1 MAEEE
6 DPIVQALPPATDYLT
21 YLTLLEYQLTPARLP
36 TLHKLLQDE
45 VLTTN
50 IGWDLVQL
58 LLPMLPQSLECLQ
71 DIARL
76 GNPRE
81 VILRVSEALM
91 QLQPEDEDD
100 DDDDDDEENE
110 TAEPAAAHDT
120 EPVDTE
126 LKAATDR
133 DAEKSNIQNNLPRH
147 VLKFNALVAM
157 LSILHSRIQTK
168 SPSRFFATSLQ
179 AVLEAYTLMPTNETT
194 LALLEFF
201 RDVSPSKRPAPPPR
215 AASES
220 SVLRV
225 SEASAPDPEAEVQ
238 SPNPSNNEP
247 ALIKRFLQFGLIE
260 LIKSYILSFSGPMD
274 PGMSWTIRLQEK
286 LQTRHLTGQ
295 VSETEVFANNKELSE
310 RDMILGKITA
320 LSRDFGLDDKQLLAV
335 VSQPADKHPQPL
347 DFDEPPRNVEEIPLE
362 RHGALL
368 LLAARAA
375 MAELFSSGQV
385 TPIAVFPELAQIFDN
400 FVGAHDKPD
409 EIAFGQPQ
417 ALLDSLLTLT
427 VFSMQRSIGEPSTE
441 IEFRRFILSLTAC
454 TTRQSY
460 NSIRRIPGT
469 ILHSHPSHIVRF
481 KTIRLVLEDDRF
493 QLIRDS
499 AIGWL
504 KDEILDA
511 NKKPSGSPESDIFI
525 NPHYFSI
532 LFPLLF
538 NSSEL
543 LLNVSSD
550 IVASWIKF
558 SQTLT
563 PSIHAALS
571 LYYILLSSSTL
582 RAQLQLE
589 KTYIYFRNRFLEPLK
604 SLLHAFESDLTQNGG
619 DGKIESAVGE
629 NMCQVGMARSV
640 GLVSHAVEQ
649 VEDAVGDAFVGA
661 DDELQEPSMD
671 DVARVDK
678 IRKETAL

>member
-1 MAEEE
+1 MADKE

-36 TLHKLLQDE
+36 TLHRLLQDE
-45 VLTTN
+45 TLTTN

-71 DIARL
+71 DVARL

-91 QLQPEDEDD
+91 QLQPEDDEDE
-100 DDDDDDEENE
+100 DEDE
-110 TAEPAAAHDT
+110 T
-120 EPVDTE
+120 
-126 LKAATDR
+126 AATDTAR
-133 DAEKSNIQNNLPRH
+133 GTDAIGATLENDAGKDDDKSEKKNEPLPRH
-147 VLKFNALVAM
+147 IMKFNSLVAM
-157 LSILHSRIQTK
+157 LSVLHSRIQTK
-168 SPSRFFATSLQ
+168 SPSRFLATSLQ

-194 LALLEFF
+194 IALLEFF
-201 RDVSPSKRPAPPPR
+201 RDVSPTKRPAPPPR
-215 AASES
+215 VPSES
-220 SVLRV
+220 SILRV
-225 SEASAPDPEAEVQ
+225 SEASAPDPEAEIQ
-238 SPNPSNNEP
+238 SPNPSNNTEP

-260 LIKSYILSFSGPMD
+260 LIKSYMLSFSSPMD
-274 PGMSWTIRLQEK
+274 PGMSWAIRLQEK
-286 LQTRHLTGQ
+286 LQPRHLAGQ
-295 VSETEVFANNKELSE
+295 VSETDVFANNKQLRE
-310 RDMILGKITA
+310 RDMIMGKITA
-320 LSRDFGLDDKQLLAV
+320 LSRDFGLDDAQLIAI
-335 VSQPADKHPQPL
+335 VSQSPDKQPQPL
-347 DFDEPPRNVEEIPLE
+347 DFDQPPTNAEEIPLE

-385 TPIAVFPELAQIFDN
+385 TPIRVFPNLARIFEN
-400 FVGAHDKPD
+400 FINAHDTPD

-427 VFSMQRSIGEPSTE
+427 VFSMQKAIGEPSNE
-441 IEFRRFILSLTAC
+441 VEFHKFLLSLSAC

-460 NSIRRIPGT
+460 NSVRKIPSI
-469 ILHSHPSHIVRF
+469 ILHSHPSPIVRF
-481 KTIRLVLEDDRF
+481 KAIRQVLEDDRY
-493 QLIRDS
+493 QLLKDG

-504 KDEILDA
+504 KDEILNSTD
-511 NKKPSGSPESDIFI
+511 SDVFT
-525 NPHYFSI
+525 NPHYFSV

-538 NSSEL
+538 DSSKL

-550 IVASWIKF
+550 LVASWIKF
-558 SQTLT
+558 SQILT
-563 PSIHAALS
+563 PSIHSSLN
-571 LYYILLSSSTL
+571 LYYILVSSSQL

-604 SLLHAFESDLTQNGG
+604 SLLHAFEGDLTQNGG
-619 DGKIESAVGE
+619 EGKIEASVGE

-640 GLVSHAVEQ
+640 GLVSHAVDQ
-649 VEDAVGDAFVGA
+649 VEDAVGDAFVSV
-661 DDELQEPSMD
+661 DNDLQEPSAD
-671 DVARVDK
+671 DIAKVDQ

>member
-91 QLQPEDEDD
+91 QLQPEDEDDD

-310 RDMILGKITA
+310 RDMILGKITVGPPCVPTDSVSDF
-320 LSRDFGLDDKQLLAV
+320 LGSFSRL
-335 VSQPADKHPQPL
+335 
-347 DFDEPPRNVEEIPLE
+347 R
-362 RHGALL
+362 
-368 LLAARAA
+368 
-375 MAELFSSGQV
+375 
-385 TPIAVFPELAQIFDN
+385 
-400 FVGAHDKPD
+400 VG
-409 EIAFGQPQ
+409 
-417 ALLDSLLTLT
+417 
-427 VFSMQRSIGEPSTE
+427 
-441 IEFRRFILSLTAC
+441 
-454 TTRQSY
+454 
-460 NSIRRIPGT
+460 
-469 ILHSHPSHIVRF
+469 
-481 KTIRLVLEDDRF
+481 
-493 QLIRDS
+493 
-499 AIGWL
+499 
-504 KDEILDA
+504 
-511 NKKPSGSPESDIFI
+511 
-525 NPHYFSI
+525 
-532 LFPLLF
+532 
-538 NSSEL
+538 
-543 LLNVSSD
+543 
-550 IVASWIKF
+550 
-558 SQTLT
+558 
-563 PSIHAALS
+563 
-571 LYYILLSSSTL
+571 
-582 RAQLQLE
+582 
-589 KTYIYFRNRFLEPLK
+589 
-604 SLLHAFESDLTQNGG
+604 
-619 DGKIESAVGE
+619 
-629 NMCQVGMARSV
+629 
-640 GLVSHAVEQ
+640 
-649 VEDAVGDAFVGA
+649 
-661 DDELQEPSMD
+661 
-671 DVARVDK
+671 
-678 IRKETAL
+678 

>member
-91 QLQPEDEDD
+91 QLQPEDEDED
-100 DDDDDDEENE
+100 EDDEEEEEEEEDNE
-110 TAEPAAAHDT
+110 TAEPSAAHDT
-120 EPVDTE
+120 DTADTE

-133 DAEKSNIQNNLPRH
+133 DVEKSDIQNTLPRH

-157 LSILHSRIQTK
+157 LSVLHSRIQTK

-194 LALLEFF
+194 IAFLEFF

-286 LQTRHLTGQ
+286 LQPRHPAGQ
-295 VSETEVFANNKELSE
+295 VSETEVFASNKELRE
-310 RDMILGKITA
+310 RDMILGKITVGP
-320 LSRDFGLDDKQLLAV
+320 SCVPTDV
-335 VSQPADKHPQPL
+335 VSD
-347 DFDEPPRNVEEIPLE
+347 
-362 RHGALL
+362 
-368 LLAARAA
+368 
-375 MAELFSSGQV
+375 
-385 TPIAVFPELAQIFDN
+385 
-400 FVGAHDKPD
+400 FVG
-409 EIAFGQPQ
+409 
-417 ALLDSLLTLT
+417 S
-427 VFSMQRSIGEPSTE
+427 FSR
-441 IEFRRFILSLTAC
+441 
-454 TTRQSY
+454 
-460 NSIRRIPGT
+460 
-469 ILHSHPSHIVRF
+469 
-481 KTIRLVLEDDRF
+481 
-493 QLIRDS
+493 
-499 AIGWL
+499 
-504 KDEILDA
+504 
-511 NKKPSGSPESDIFI
+511 
-525 NPHYFSI
+525 
-532 LFPLLF
+532 
-538 NSSEL
+538 
-543 LLNVSSD
+543 
-550 IVASWIKF
+550 
-558 SQTLT
+558 
-563 PSIHAALS
+563 
-571 LYYILLSSSTL
+571 L
-582 RAQLQLE
+582 RA
-589 KTYIYFRNRFLEPLK
+589 
-604 SLLHAFESDLTQNGG
+604 G
-619 DGKIESAVGE
+619 
-629 NMCQVGMARSV
+629 
-640 GLVSHAVEQ
+640 
-649 VEDAVGDAFVGA
+649 
-661 DDELQEPSMD
+661 
-671 DVARVDK
+671 
-678 IRKETAL
+678 